1 MVESTTRGK
10 HVLLLAYQ
18 SFGLVFGDL
27 STSPLYVY
35 NGIFAGKLRRYQSE
49 DTVLGAFSLI
59 FWTLTIFSLFKYAVF
74 MLSVSDN
81 SEGGIFAL
89 YSLLCRKA
97 RFSLL
102 PNQQA
107 ADEEL
112 STYHGESQLTRTLS
126 SSSSQSKKS
135 TERRKKT
142 KMALLLVTL
151 FGASMVLIMGVLT
164 PAISI
169 LSSVEGLSVRVKD
182 LHQGMVVL
190 VTCVLLIGLFV
201 LQYQGTHKVAF
212 TFAPVVTIWLLS
224 LAIVGAYN
232 VIHWNKGVYR
242 AFSPYY
248 IYKFFR
254 DTGIDGWISLG
265 GVLLCITGTEVMYA
279 DLGQFSA
286 SSIRVAFSF
295 VYPCLV
301 LQYMGQAAFLSKNF
315 SLVSMSFYSSIPE
328 SVFWPVLVIS
338 ILAAVVA
345 SQAVVSAT
353 FATVKQCLAYGCFPR
368 VKIVHKPNWLDRQIY
383 IPEINWIQM
392 ILCLAVTIGFQDV
405 TRIGNAYGFACMAII
420 FVNTSLMSLVIK
432 FILHKNIAIAI
443 AFFFAF
449 GTIEMIFLSSLC
461 VRIPK
466 GGWVAIVLSAVTMFI
481 MFVWQYGRRKK
492 YLYDL
497 HNKMNMKWILTLG
510 SDLGIV
516 RVPGIGLIYTEL
528 ASGVPASFSHFLTNL
543 PAFYQIVVFV
553 CHKVVPVPYV
563 PEKERYLIG
572 RIGPKSYRIYRC
584 IVRNGYKDVQGKEN
598 EYDTENALVM
608 SIAEFIQMEAEGL
621 GGGLDGPLDNRM
633 AVVRTSE
640 KFGKRFVIQEPERD
654 ITNSNW
660 SASVLVSSSSRST
673 ALQKLRSIY
682 QLESPQLRNRRQIH
696 LKLSEEDYKDSQVK
710 DELLELLQAKQAGV
724 AYVIGHSYVKA
735 KWNSPFLKR
744 FLINIFYSFLRKNC
758 RSPGVILDIPHISLI
773 KVGMNYYI

>member
-1 MVESTTRGK
+1 
-10 HVLLLAYQ
+10 
-18 SFGLVFGDL
+18 
-27 STSPLYVY
+27 
-35 NGIFAGKLRRYQSE
+35 
-49 DTVLGAFSLI
+49 
-59 FWTLTIFSLFKYAVF
+59 
-74 MLSVSDN
+74 
-81 SEGGIFAL
+81 
-89 YSLLCRKA
+89 
-97 RFSLL
+97 
-102 PNQQA
+102 
-107 ADEEL
+107 
-112 STYHGESQLTRTLS
+112 
-126 SSSSQSKKS
+126 
-135 TERRKKT
+135 
-142 KMALLLVTL
+142 MALLLVTL

-169 LSSVEGLSVRVKD
+169 LSSVEGLSIRVKD
-182 LHQGMVVL
+182 LNQGMVVF

-201 LQYQGTHKVAF
+201 LQYRGTQRIAF
-212 TFAPVVTIWLLS
+212 TFSPVVTIWLLS
-224 LAIVGAYN
+224 LAIIGAYN
-232 VIHWNKGVYR
+232 MIHWNKGVYR
-242 AFSPYY
+242 ALSPYY

-254 DTGIDGWISLG
+254 ETGKDGWISLG
-265 GVLLCITGTEVMYA
+265 GVLLCITGTEIMYA

-286 SSIRVAFSF
+286 PSIRVAFSF

-315 SLVSMSFYSSIPE
+315 SAVSMSFYSSIPE
-328 SVFWPVLVIS
+328 SVFWPVLVMS
-338 ILAAVVA
+338 ILASVVA

-368 VKIVHKPNWLDRQIY
+368 VKIVHKPNWVGRQIY

-392 ILCLAVTIGFQDV
+392 ILCLAVTIGFQD
-405 TRIGNAYGFACMAII
+405 TNRIGNAYGFACMTII
-420 FVNTSLMSLVIK
+420 FVNTSLMSLVIQ
-432 FILHKNIAIAI
+432 FILHKSVAIAL
-443 AFFFAF
+443 AYFFVF
-449 GTIEMIFLSSLC
+449 GIIEIIFLSSSC

-466 GGWVAIVLSAVTMFI
+466 GGWVALVLSAITVFI
-481 MFVWQYGRRKK
+481 MFVWQYGSRKK

-497 HNKMNMKWILTLG
+497 HNKMAMKWILTLG

-553 CHKVVPVPYV
+553 CHKIVPVPYV

-598 EYDTENALVM
+598 EYDVENALVM
-608 SIAEFIQMEAEGL
+608 SIAEFIQMEAEGF
-621 GGGLDGPLDNRM
+621 GSVDGPLDNRM

-640 KFGKRFVIQEPERD
+640 KFGKRFVVQESEGD
-654 ITNSNW
+654 ETNSSW
-660 SASVLVSSSSRST
+660 SASALVSSSRST

-682 QLESPQLRNRRQIH
+682 QLESPQLRNRKRIQ
-696 LKLSEEDYKDSQVK
+696 LKLSDEDYKDSQVK
-710 DELLELLQAKQAGV
+710 DELLELLEAKQAGV

-744 FLINIFYSFLRKNC
+744 LLINIFYSFLRKNC